1 MACIEAG
8 MAQAVMAIVAEPEA
22 ARKVQYFSAAGCVVS
37 DGEMREAF
45 VGGTLVGSWRNG
57 ETSTRNLLL
66 MSLGGNRGIHLG
78 RLAKAFGLSE
88 ERLRQLRRRRERGGI
103 AAVLGDRMGG
113 PERKRTAALEAKLV
127 EMFEQ
132 GRTIDEAHRRV
143 KRKAS
148 RTVVG
153 RVHRDHVLGR
163 LKERA
168 LQSDGT
174 STAMQANTSEPSR
187 EARHLEKT
195 VESTSAPAEE
205 IAGERRKAV
214 DANNGAFKAGEMI
227 REAEGVEAE
236 GEQDRAGA
244 SQGLAQC
251 TEHDPTSLE
260 VAADGGGRMVQHLGV
275 WVMLGLLNALGLYRL
290 TENLRRDVEVE
301 QAKRGQRFVSERAL
315 RVVLDAVIAA
325 LCLGQRCVEGV
336 RRIATPSSATL
347 LRSRVG
353 MTAAWARNVLGRF
366 AAQRSSLFHVAMTK
380 LLLSRARDGEEAPA
394 VFYVDNH
401 MRPYTGKRTLR
412 KGWRMQDKRVRPG
425 SSDYY
430 VHDEDGRPLIRVE
443 RPDHGSMLQVLRPIG
458 RMLRVLLGEGE
469 IRVMLIFD
477 RAGAYC
483 SELEALRDE
492 GFEFATYELG
502 PYTKLPATAF
512 DHELKLGK
520 DRIRYTEGAA
530 KNLRKGRGRVRRIS
544 LRMSDDEQ
552 INIVCIATL
561 PADEVIALM
570 LARWAR
576 QENQF
581 KYEVERWGINHLDAR
596 SVEAYPPDMIIP
608 NPARRRLDRA
618 LKIARHEE
626 AEALRKLEHL
636 PIQHPKRERL
646 RADALR
652 ARHQQEELLAQRPS
666 VPKKA
671 PLRDTELADKLV
683 HHQGDHKFVIDT
695 LRIALANIEAELAA
709 RLGCHLS
716 RPAEAKKT
724 LANLLAAPGR
734 VRLSRD
740 RISVTLIPAG
750 TSRERRAFGTIL
762 GELNRL
768 KLNLPGDRSRRPLR
782 FRTQP
787 D

>member
-1 MACIEAG
+1 MT
-8 MAQAVMAIVAEPEA
+8 QAVMAIVAEPEA
-22 ARKVQYFSAAGCVVS
+22 ARKVQYFSATGCVIS

-45 VGGTLVGSWRNG
+45 VGGTLVGYWRNG

-66 MSLGGNRGIHLG
+66 VSLGGNRGIRLG

-88 ERLRQLRRRRERGGI
+88 ERLRQLRRRSERGGI

-113 PERKRTAALEAKLV
+113 PERKRTPTLEAKLV

-132 GRTIDEAHRRV
+132 GRKIDEAHRRV

-148 RTVVG
+148 RAVVG
-153 RVHRDHVLGR
+153 RVHRDYVLGR
-163 LKERA
+163 LGQRA
-168 LQSDGT
+168 PQSDGA
-174 STAMQANTSEPSR
+174 STAMQANTSTPSK
-187 EARHLEKT
+187 EARQLERT
-195 VESTSAPAEE
+195 PESMSAPADE
-205 IAGERRKAV
+205 IAKEERKEV
-214 DANNGAFKAGEMI
+214 DANNGASAAGETI
-227 REAEGVEAE
+227 RQAEAVEPE
-236 GEQDRAGA
+236 GEQDRAA
-244 SQGLAQC
+244 AHQGLAQR
-251 TEHDPTSLE
+251 TERDAPTSLE
-260 VAADGGGRMVQHLGV
+260 AAADRGGRTVQHLGV

-290 TENLRRDVEVE
+290 TENLRRDVEVQ
-301 QAKRGQRFVSERAL
+301 QAKKGQRFTSEQAL

-353 MTAAWARNVLGRF
+353 VTAARARSVLGRF

-380 LLLSRARDGEEAPA
+380 LLLSRARDGKEAPA

-412 KGWRMQDKRVRPG
+412 KGWRMQDKRARPG

-443 RPDHGSMLQVLRPIG
+443 RPDHASMLQVLRPIG
-458 RMLRVLLGEGE
+458 RMLRALLGEGE

-483 SELEALRDE
+483 SELQALRDE
-492 GFEFATYELG
+492 DFEFATYELG

-512 DHELKLGK
+512 EHELKLGK
-520 DRIRYTEGAA
+520 DRIGYTEGAA
-530 KNLRKGRGRVRRIS
+530 KNLRKGRGRVRRIC
-544 LRMSDDEQ
+544 LRMSDGEQ
-552 INIVCIATL
+552 INIVCISPL
-561 PADEVIALM
+561 PADEVIVLM

-596 SVEAYPPDMIIP
+596 SVEAYPPDTIIP
-608 NPARRRLDRA
+608 NPARRRLERA

-626 AEALRKLEHL
+626 AEALRKLGHL
-636 PIQHPKRERL
+636 PVQDSRRERL

-652 ARHQQEELLAQRPS
+652 ARQQQEELLAQRPS

-671 PLRDTELADKLV
+671 PLRDTDLADKLV
-683 HHQGDHKFVIDT
+683 HHQGQYKFVIDT
-695 LRIALANIEAELAA
+695 LRIALANVEAELAA

-750 TSRERRAFGTIL
+750 TRRERGAFATVL
-762 GELNRL
+762 DELNRL
-768 KLNLPGDRSRRPLR
+768 NLNLPGDPSRRPLR

-787 D
+787 H